1 MRLTTI
7 ISLVFLLAVALT
19 SSWQILEGAMPSSE
33 QAQRFFS
40 RLGTLDSR
48 SDTLARAC
56 PAPGLHERGSTD
68 VLNARPPQA
77 QSLAAAV

>member
-19 SSWQILEGAMPSSE
+19 SSWQILGSAMPSSE

-40 RLGTLDSR
+40 HLGTPDSR

-56 PAPGLHERGSTD
+56 PAPGLPERGSTD
-68 VLNARPPQA
+68 VLNAQPSRA
-77 QSLAAAV
+77 RALAAAA